1 MFSNTRGWVQAFDA
15 LFIEKKR
22 KGYRLTVDDVVM
34 LNEADVKWGRK
45 AQRLSIGR
53 WVG

>member
-1 MFSNTRGWVQAFDA
+1 MRDGSSQAFDA

-22 KGYRLTVDDVVM
+22 KGFRLTVEDVVM
-34 LNEADVKWGRK
+34 LNEADAKWGRK

-53 WVG
+53 CPW